1 MKKSIKAGKCHHNK
15 NLGVGGVGGAGRG
28 QNSNQEVIDG
38 TQTQNTQSV
47 LFLKLV
53 NFVCSQS
60 ALIL

>member
-1 MKKSIKAGKCHHNK
+1 MKKSIKTGKCHQNK
-15 NLGVGGVGGAGRG
+15 NLGVRGGGGAGRG

-38 TQTQNTQSV
+38 TETQNTQSV

>member
-1 MKKSIKAGKCHHNK
+1 MKKSIKAGKCHQNK
-15 NLGVGGVGGAGRG
+15 NLGVGGAGRG
-28 QNSNQEVIDG
+28 QNSNQEEIDG
-38 TQTQNTQSV
+38 TETQNTQSV

>member
-1 MKKSIKAGKCHHNK
+1 MKKSIKTGKCLQNK
-15 NLGVGGVGGAGRG
+15 NLGVGGGGAGGG

-38 TQTQNTQSV
+38 METQNTQSV